1 VFDFRYHVV
10 SLAAVFFALIIG
22 ILVGVALASHGLGD
36 SERDR
41 LQADLRS
48 AQSRGDDLQAQVD
61 AAKDLNTSDHTY
73 VDKTYKLLMDRRLR
87 GQRVAVLYVGS
98 VDRDVQS
105 AITLALDDAD
115 GLQLRLRALGVP
127 LDEEAL
133 EGVLNGRPFLDGY
146 AGAEQLDDLGRALG
160 QEFVAGTDTPL
171 WNALESLIVERK
183 GGQLRRPA
191 DAVIVVR
198 TVPAQQGA
206 TALFLRGLYQ
216 GLQDVGIPVIGVEVA
231 DGDGTTI
238 EAFKKAELSTVDD
251 IDTPVGRL
259 ALAILLADPAVTG
272 NYGSKKPPDGPSDDG
287 PLPTVLPLPT
297 ATGG

>member
-1 VFDFRYHVV
+1 MFDFRYHVV

-41 LQADLRS
+41 LQADLQS
-48 AQSRGDDLQAQVD
+48 ARNRGDDLQAQVD
-61 AAKDLNTSDHTY
+61 ALKEVNASDSAF

-87 GQRVAVLYVGS
+87 GQRIAVLYIGS

-115 GLQLRLRALGVP
+115 GAQLRLRVLGVP
-127 LDEEAL
+127 LNEEAL
-133 EGVLNGRPFLDGY
+133 SGALDGRPFLEGY
-146 AGAEQLDDLGRALG
+146 AGPEQLDDLGRALG
-160 QEFVAGTDTPL
+160 QEFAAGTDTPL

-183 GGQLRRPA
+183 GGPLRRAA
-191 DAVIVVR
+191 DGVIVVR
-198 TVPAQQGA
+198 TAPAQQGS
-206 TALFLRGLYQ
+206 TALFLKGLYK
-216 GLQDVGIPVIGVEVA
+216 GLRDVGVPAVGVEVR
-231 DGDGTTI
+231 DGDGTAV
-238 EAFKKAELSTVDD
+238 EAFKKADLSTVDD

-259 ALAILLADPAVTG
+259 ALAVLLGDPAVTG